1 MGQVDPFPELT
12 ELFCWIHNPV
22 SIYLTRSY
30 RVLVKPFCVYIYIY
44 THFSKAGRTFWKGSR
59 SFAC

>member
-22 SIYLTRSY
+22 RIYLTRSY
-30 RVLVKPFCVYIYIY
+30 RVLVKPFCLY
-44 THFSKAGRTFWKGSR
+44 TFLSLVGHFGGHEVLRVEFE
-59 SFAC
+59 